1 MSLREETVTGKVPGE
16 RSPSPKWGVLG
27 GAALTGLLLLASAC
41 GESAAPRNTEQQ
53 VSSTSPE
60 SAAPPSEEEGAA
72 GTNPAPPG
80 SALPPYPEKL
90 APTVFTDVTR
100 AAGIRFRHHNGAFG
114 RKYLPETTGSGAAFL
129 DYDNDGWQD
138 LLLVNAMDFAGTPRP
153 RRSSLALY
161 HNQQDGTFK
170 NVTVEAGLSRPLYGL
185 GVAVGD
191 YDNDGWDDIF
201 LTALGESRLYRNLGT
216 GRFSD
221 VTARV
226 GMGGRAAFSTSAAW
240 LDYDRDGK
248 LDLFVGNYVDWA
260 IEKDL
265 FCTLD
270 GVNKSYC
277 TPESYG
283 GQRAWLYRNLGGRFV
298 EVGEAAG
305 IADPTSKSLGVATPD
320 YDLDGWID
328 LFVANDTQPN
338 KLYRNNRNGTFSEV
352 ATTAGV
358 AFSEEGRARAGM
370 GVDFADY
377 DGTGYPGLAIGNFSN
392 EMLGLYHNEGKSGLF
407 IDEAPTSSI
416 GQATLL
422 TLTFGLFF
430 FDYDLDGRS
439 DLFLANGH
447 VADDIQA
454 VQPKIQYAQM
464 PQLFRNEGRKRFRE
478 VTAQAGA
485 PFRRA
490 VVGRGAA
497 YGDYDNDG
505 DLDILLTTN
514 GGPAYL
520 LRNEGGNQN
529 RWLRIRT
536 IGVTSNVNGMGAKV
550 TVTRPDGMKIWQMV
564 HSGSSYCSQSEL
576 PLTFGLGQHDRAS
589 RVEVRWPS
597 GKVDSIRDLPA
608 NQRYTIREGAGIVP
622 VQ

>member
-1 MSLREETVTGKVPGE
+1 MGF
-16 RSPSPKWGVLG
+16 
-27 GAALTGLLLLASAC
+27 LLLLNGC
-41 GESAAPRNTEQQ
+41 RESGPRSTEQPG
-53 VSSTSPE
+53 SSASPE
-60 SAAPPSEEEGAA
+60 STAPPAEEAGAA
-72 GTNPAPPG
+72 GTGLPNGDPT
-80 SALPPYPEKL
+80 LPPYPEKMV
-90 APTVFTDVTR
+90 PTVFTDVTR

-153 RRSSLALY
+153 KRSSLALY

-170 NVTVEAGLSRPLYGL
+170 SVTVEAGLSRPLYGL
-185 GVAVGD
+185 GVAIGD

-201 LTALGESRLYRNLGT
+201 ITALGESRLYRNLGT

-226 GMGGRAAFSTSAAW
+226 GMGGRTGFSTSAAW

-248 LDLFVGNYVDWA
+248 LDLFVGNYVDWS

-338 KLYRNNRNGTFSEV
+338 KLYRNNGNGTFSEV

-377 DGTGYPGLAIGNFSN
+377 DGTGYPGLVIGNFSN
-392 EMLGLYHNEGKSGLF
+392 EMLGLYH
-407 IDEAPTSSI
+407 
-416 GQATLL
+416 
-422 TLTFGLFF
+422 
-430 FDYDLDGRS
+430 
-439 DLFLANGH
+439 
-447 VADDIQA
+447 
-454 VQPKIQYAQM
+454 
-464 PQLFRNEGRKRFRE
+464 NEGRKRFRE

-485 PFRRA
+485 PFQRP

-536 IGVTSNVNGMGAKV
+536 MGVTSNINGMGAKV
-550 TVTRPDGMKIWQMV
+550 TVTRPDGMKSWQMV

-576 PLTFGLGQHDRAS
+576 PLTFGLGRHDVAS

-597 GKVDSIRDLPA
+597 GKVESIRDLRA
-608 NQRYTIREGAGIVP
+608 NQQYTIREGAGIVP
-622 VQ
+622 AQ